1 MKSLHFDGCIVV
13 SDGFDDD
20 SLEEGAA
27 KYLVLMGTL

>member
-13 SDGFDDD
+13 SDVFHFN

-27 KYLVLMGTL
+27 KYLALMETL